1 MKKTVLFP
9 CVLLLML
16 VSCHQKQEQKNIDV
30 PEPQETVVLDGV
42 YHFNFDGFELW
53 TLQDVQRKMSADL
66 FKDAKKADIKQF
78 MPDGEADAAINTFL
92 IKKNGKYILFDT
104 GLGLEKGGV
113 MLDKLTLLNLR
124 PEDIST
130 ICITHCHGDHIGGL
144 VSKGEPV
151 FPNAEVYCSDKELNA
166 FKNDA
171 LTKEV
176 VKIYDSRLHAFAAG
190 DTLLGE
196 IRSIAAYGHTPGHTF
211 YQIGNLLI
219 VGDQTAHLNDD
230 AFFWNIVF
238 REVAHG
244 LGVKETVNGKGTV
257 AEALGNEALLVE
269 EIKGNVVG
277 LYLACKLIDEHRL
290 SGIVTKEDAL
300 TTFVASLVRSERFG
314 EGSALGRA
322 NIIIYNYLVETGA
335 IARNEAGRYVID
347 YAQAQSSIMDLASRV
362 LGIQAT
368 GDREGAAALE
378 EQYGKLSLVFKGDLR
393 NIRLE
398 GIPADIRF
406 EFEK

>member
-1 MKKTVLFP
+1 
-9 CVLLLML
+9 
-16 VSCHQKQEQKNIDV
+16 
-30 PEPQETVVLDGV
+30 
-42 YHFNFDGFELW
+42 
-53 TLQDVQRKMSADL
+53 MSADL

-124 PEDIST
+124 PEDISA

-176 VKIYDSRLHAFAAG
+176 VKVYDSHLHTFTAG

-219 VGDQTAHLNDD
+219 VGD
-230 AFFWNIVF
+230 
-238 REVAHG
+238 
-244 LGVKETVNGKGTV
+244 
-257 AEALGNEALLVE
+257 
-269 EIKGNVVG
+269 
-277 LYLACKLIDEHRL
+277 LIH
-290 SGIVTKEDAL
+290 
-300 TTFVASLVRSERFG
+300 
-314 EGSALGRA
+314 
-322 NIIIYNYLVETGA
+322 
-335 IARNEAGRYVID
+335 
-347 YAQAQSSIMDLASRV
+347 
-362 LGIQAT
+362 
-368 GDREGAAALE
+368 AAALQIPHPE
-378 EQYGKLSLVFKGDLR
+378 YCAKYDADKKSAVKTRKKAYQYIRDNQLVVAGMHLPFSGV
-393 NIRLE
+393 IE
-398 GIPADIRF
+398 HFG
-406 EFEK
+406 E

>member
-66 FKDAKKADIKQF
+66 FKDAKKADIKQY

-124 PEDIST
+124 PEDISA

-176 VKIYDSRLHAFAAG
+176 VKVYDSHLPHVYGRRHA
-190 DTLLGE
+190 LGQNPVHCR
-196 IRSIAAYGHTPGHTF
+196 IRSHPRPYLLSNRQSFDSWGLNSCSGVADTPSR
-211 YQIGNLLI
+211 ILC
-219 VGDQTAHLNDD
+219 
-230 AFFWNIVF
+230 
-238 REVAHG
+238 
-244 LGVKETVNGKGTV
+244 
-257 AEALGNEALLVE
+257 
-269 EIKGNVVG
+269 EI
-277 LYLACKLIDEHRL
+277 
-290 SGIVTKEDAL
+290 
-300 TTFVASLVRSERFG
+300 
-314 EGSALGRA
+314 
-322 NIIIYNYLVETGA
+322 
-335 IARNEAGRYVID
+335 
-347 YAQAQSSIMDLASRV
+347 
-362 LGIQAT
+362 
-368 GDREGAAALE
+368 
-378 EQYGKLSLVFKGDLR
+378 
-393 NIRLE
+393 
-398 GIPADIRF
+398 
-406 EFEK
+406 